1 MKRERHQVGR
11 VYEASGKF
19 YVQYRRTEIIDGTPK
34 RVQRSELL
42 CEKDAAHKSVTS
54 KAVLLKRDEF
64 MLRVNAPTVK
74 RGAMSVV
81 DYWTGVYVPFAEKN
95 LRASSLGGYKQIWNQ
110 HLKNHFGEMLLTEYS
125 TGKATAFLTKLAEKY
140 SRRTLQHI
148 RTTASALFQHATRLE
163 YIPANPWRGAAPLGT
178 IRDTDGT
185 AHYTLEEA
193 EAIVNALIERTDAQL
208 LFALCFWLGLRPSEA
223 IALQWGD
230 FGETNVHIRRGV
242 VRGVVGPPKTPES
255 VASLPVIEPVTSLL
269 KAWRSQCLTSK
280 DGWLFPTT
288 SPKGETVMDL
298 RNFSANVIR
307 PIVQDKVG
315 ATAWKGLYAG
325 RRGAGTTLVELTG
338 NLVAAQELL
347 RHKSLTTT
355 AMFYKKRT
363 QTALSS
369 GMKLLESKSAATGK

>member
-1 MKRERHQVGR
+1 M
-11 VYEASGKF
+11 
-19 YVQYRRTEIIDGTPK
+19 QYRRTEIIDGAPK
-34 RVQRSELL
+34 RVQRSEFL
-42 CEKDAAHKSVTS
+42 CEKDAAHKSITS

-74 RGAMSVV
+74 RGAMTVA
-81 DYWTGVYVPFAEKN
+81 DYWTGVYLPFAEKN

-110 HLKNHFGEMLLTEYS
+110 HLKNHFGETLLTEYS
-125 TGKATAFLTKLAEKY
+125 TGMATGFLTKLAEKY

-163 YIPANPWRGAAPLGT
+163 HLPANPWRGAAPLGT
-178 IRDTDGT
+178 VRDTEGT

-193 EAIVNALIERTDAQL
+193 ENIVNALVGRTDAQL

-230 FGETNVHIRRGV
+230 FDETHVHIRRGV

-255 VASLPVIEPVTSLL
+255 VASLPVIEPVRSLH
-269 KAWRSQCLTSK
+269 KAWRPQCLASK
-280 DGWLFPTT
+280 EGWLFPATGLR
-288 SPKGETVMDL
+288 GESVMDL

-307 PIVQDKVG
+307 PIVKDKVG

-325 RRGAGTTLVELTG
+325 RRGAGTALVELTG

-363 QTALSS
+363 QTGLSS